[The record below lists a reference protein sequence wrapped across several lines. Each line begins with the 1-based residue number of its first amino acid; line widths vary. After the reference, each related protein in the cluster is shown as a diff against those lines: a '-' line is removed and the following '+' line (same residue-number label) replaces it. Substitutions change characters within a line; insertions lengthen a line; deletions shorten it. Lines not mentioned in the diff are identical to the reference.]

1 MPQYVSPKKA
11 MQVLGVSERTL
22 RYWEADGKISAIRT
36 PSGHRRYDVESYL
49 RAKGKDNRAIILYSR
64 VSSYKQREDLERQ
77 SSFLATQFPEGETVK
92 EIGGGLNFKRK
103 GLITILGR
111 VMSGDVKQIVVSHPD
126 RLARFGVELIRWI
139 CEQNACE
146 LLVLSRTDLSPE
158 REMVED
164 ILAIVHVFSCRL
176 YGLRKYK
183 SQIKEDSDLPK

>member
-1 MPQYVSPKKA
+1 

-22 RYWEADGKISAIRT
+22 RYWEAGGKVSAIRT

-49 RAKGKDNRAIILYSR
+49 RTKGKDRRAIILYSR

-77 SSFLATQFPEGETVK
+77 SSFLATQFPAGETVK
-92 EIGGGLNFKRK
+92 EIGRGLNFKRK
-103 GLITILGR
+103 GLIAILGR

-126 RLARFGVELIRWI
+126 RLARFGVELIGWM
-139 CEQNACE
+139 CEQNGCE

-176 YGLRKYK
+176 DGLRKYK
-183 SQIKEDSDLPK
+183 SKIKEDSDLPK